1 MKHGLH
7 RNSSS
12 TGSSTSASTA
22 APKTPED
29 LRAGESFWF
38 PKTASME
45 GSGAKASLLMRSD
58 IATAPSISRHDAT
71 GSTLMGSALSDSE
84 DEEAGSATQSAEA
97 STSTTSRRRSD
108 STNKSSATSAALNG
122 DADSAVRGLTRRGRP
137 RKLFRYLKDLGE
149 VPGVDLRP
157 VSAYDPKDGSS
168 VPCSPPKRGASLVD
182 DGNGLKRRRIKKVA
196 KACVFCKRSH
206 MTCDDERPCRRCHKR
221 GIAHMCADEEPIATA
236 AAIAGPSSPPPDVE
250 EHSKKT
256 LRGRKRRCSASN
268 ATNGQPQSTAEV
280 KRTSRRKTLE
290 PIPSRPASPVSS
302 QVGPETGDSSRSRTS
317 KIAPSAVLMPALTRD
332 TPKED
337 EAYFGSVD
345 LAHLAKTS
353 SDPSCSQM
361 PSHAARHVGVS
372 SNVERLAPSDPAPLL
387 SLDQLSPNGQLQIP
401 SGELFWAAFPQTSGT
416 SASGLVA
423 GSGLTPGQFGFGVG
437 SGLTPFE
444 TYLRE
449 NYREPIGDL
458 LLTPGAMAPSGQA
471 RQQQQQQQQ
480 HHLQP
485 PLLTPLGSFR
495 ISDGSLQNVPTF
507 TQLDGNTSK
516 TASRGLESGR
526 EASNAEATGPNI
538 ASTASA
544 DAGATLAAFGTGL
557 QQYAAL
563 KKPFTLSIPSTATA
577 KASVSQVELAD
588 GEAKEYEHLK
598 SRIASALTSDQHHA
612 WSSALQG
619 RMARALESLRGAI
632 SAKMMGLNESETQ
645 RLSIDFARVHAHYK
659 HAVLESVSAPM
670 LLLTR
675 WGRVCD
681 INSHLVDLLRLDACQ
696 FDLSIVG
703 MEDFLC
709 PGLAVHIFEHYATVL
724 QSPKTNEAIRATGDI
739 VSPAARRYALDKSRL
754 PRSTP
759 APTMTGRART
769 ADEDAALARLV
780 GGVPC
785 AISFQL
791 VCSAHGVPLMGV
803 ATLLP
808 IEARIS

>member
-1 MKHGLH
+1 MNHALH

-38 PKTASME
+38 AKSASMQ
-45 GSGAKASLLMRSD
+45 GSGAKASMLMRSH
-58 IATAPSISRHDAT
+58 IPTAPSISRHDAT

-84 DEEAGSATQSAEA
+84 DEEAGSATRSAEA
-97 STSTTSRRRSD
+97 STSTTSPRRSD
-108 STNKSSATSAALNG
+108 STNKSSATRIALNG

-157 VSAYDPKDGSS
+157 VPAYDPKDGSS

-236 AAIAGPSSPPPDVE
+236 AAIAGPSSPPANVE

-268 ATNGQPQSTAEV
+268 ATNGEPQSTAEL

-302 QVGPETGDSSRSRTS
+302 QVGPENSDSSKSETL
-317 KIAPSAVLMPALTRD
+317 KIPPSAVLMAALTRD
-332 TPKED
+332 TPNED

-353 SDPSCSQM
+353 SAASCSQIS
-361 PSHAARHVGVS
+361 SHGARDVSSS
-372 SNVERLAPSDPAPLL
+372 SNVERLAASDPAPLL
-387 SLDQLSPNGQLQIP
+387 SLDQLSSPNGQLQIP
-401 SGELFWAAFPQTSGT
+401 TGELFWAAFPQTSGT

-444 TYLRE
+444 T
-449 NYREPIGDL
+449 
-458 LLTPGAMAPSGQA
+458 
-471 RQQQQQQQQ
+471 
-480 HHLQP
+480 
-485 PLLTPLGSFR
+485 FR

-507 TQLDGNTSK
+507 TQLDGSTSK

-526 EASNAEATGPNI
+526 EASNAEAIGPSI

-563 KKPFTLSIPSTATA
+563 KKPFTLSIPSTVTA
-577 KASVSQVELAD
+577 KASVSQAELAD

-598 SRIASALTSDQHHA
+598 ARIASALTSDQHHA
-612 WSSALQG
+612 WSPALEG
-619 RMARALESLRGAI
+619 KMARALESLRGAI
-632 SAKMMGLNESETQ
+632 SAKMMGLNELEKQ

-696 FDLSIVG
+696 FDLSMVG

-709 PGLAVHIFEHYATVL
+709 PGLAVHLFEHCATVL

-739 VSPAARRYALDKSRL
+739 VSPAARKYALDKSRL
-754 PRSTP
+754 PRNTP

-780 GGVPC
+780 GGVTC
-785 AISFQL
+785 VISFQL

-808 IEARIS
+808 IEGRIS